1 MTHFFKGPPKS
12 KDKPNLY
19 KTIEDKFS
27 RIADEYDR
35 HDIGVIA
42 ESSLT
47 HSELSYYL
55 IRLETKHSSEVFEN
69 NAIKTKAPGH

>member
-1 MTHFFKGPPKS
+1 MTHFFKGTTKS
-12 KDKPNLY
+12 EDKPNSY
-19 KTIEDKFS
+19 KTKNDKFS

-35 HDIGVIA
+35 HDIGVID

-47 HSELSYYL
+47 HLELSSYL

-69 NAIKTKAPGH
+69 NAINTKAPGH